1 MSKKNDME
9 KYQFT
14 VHPCNFDVKINEIKP
29 FYVCPCKSI
38 ILDLQ
43 IISNCNVKSYIRIK
57 SVPRCGKVRLI
68 NPSTIIYKPTKIFFG
83 FDLFQVLITND
94 YGEERTEN
102 ILISLKRCKRQRID
116 A

>member
-1 MSKKNDME
+1 MFKENDIE
-9 KYQFT
+9 KCQFT
-14 VHPCNFDVKINEIKP
+14 VHPCNFKVNIKEIKP

-68 NPSTIIYKPTKIFFG
+68 GPSTIIYKPTKIFFG
-83 FDLFQVLITND
+83 FDLFQVLIKD
-94 YGEERTEN
+94 EYGEERIEN
-102 ILISLKRCKRQRID
+102 ILISLKR
-116 A
+116 